1 MQKRKVEIFTSGCPI
16 CESTV
21 DLVNKL
27 ACPSC
32 EIIIYDLNK
41 DNKKETRNKATAY
54 GIERIP
60 AVAVNE
66 KLLECC
72 DMSSVSENILRQA
85 GVGSA

>member
-1 MQKRKVEIFTSGCPI
+1 M
-16 CESTV
+16 
-21 DLVNKL
+21 DLVKRL

-32 EIIIYDLNK
+32 EVIIYDLNK
-41 DNKKETRNKATAY
+41 DDKKEIQAKAMAY

-60 AVAVNE
+60 AVAVNG

-72 DMSSVSENILRQA
+72 NMSSVSENILKQA